1 MGFPVIDW
9 TVSVGNLLQ
18 IIVIVVGGVAVFF
31 KLQGEVR
38 IVRHDMANMKQ
49 RQDDLN
55 EAFTQL
61 GMILTKV
68 AVQDERLNAIAK
80 DIDEMRH
87 GQGFITLPQGRS

>member
-9 TVSVGNLLQ
+9 SVSVGNLIQ
-18 IIVIVVGGVAVFF
+18 ILVIVGGGISVFF
-31 KLQGEVR
+31 TLRADVR
-38 IVRHDMANMKQ
+38 VMRHDMANMKQ

-61 GMILTKV
+61 GNILTKV
-68 AVQDERLNAIAK
+68 AVQDERLNQMAK

-87 GQGFITLPQGRS
+87 GHGFVSPMRS